1 MTIRVIMVDPHFWNA
16 SALFNANAFPPR
28 VRNDATICGDR
39 LAILTHSVEL
49 VLREPGLDR
58 YRLLDDIRKHPS
70 FAGVAP
76 RPDKPVIFVFHN
88 LSFVSGLYSAL
99 IALKSLL
106 DLYARLI
113 ARLLVPGASVF
124 GFNSGAYKG
133 RNISGGKFLKWIE
146 GSTPSSFGNRRE
158 LVAAFLSHLD
168 VWLHKAITYRDA
180 VVHDGFIPGM
190 TEAMV
195 PLDKG
200 LDQLRESD
208 LVLPMMPDRVTVT
221 EYCERLVTQT
231 RSLMMETILL
241 MPDIDF
247 KLLSL
252 TRP

>member
-1 MTIRVIMVDPHFWNA
+1 MTIRAIIVDQHFWNA
-16 SALFNANAFPPR
+16 STLFNANAFPPH
-28 VRNDATICGDR
+28 VRNGVTTCGDR

-58 YRLLDDIRKHPS
+58 HRLLEDICRHPS
-70 FAGVAP
+70 FAGFAP
-76 RPDKPVIFVFHN
+76 RPDKPAILIFHN

-106 DLYARLI
+106 DFYARLI
-113 ARLLVPGASVF
+113 ARLLVPGANVF
-124 GFNSGAYKG
+124 GFNNGAYKG
-133 RNISGGKFLKWIE
+133 RNISGGRFLKWIE
-146 GSTPSSFGNRRE
+146 SSTPSSFGNRNA
-158 LVAAFLSHLD
+158 LVEAFLNHLD

-190 TEAMV
+190 TEVMV

-221 EYCERLVTQT
+221 EYCELLVTQI
-231 RSLMMETILL
+231 RSLVTETMLL

-252 TRP
+252 ARP